1 MGAVHGSTGSIVK
14 TTDNDDAGQHNTRC
28 RLLASPTARW
38 NGRLA
43 YLHTAVAW
51 VLEGTTTTR
60 GALDSTRDLNPADA
74 RSHREVSMDECANT
88 LGLSI
93 QGATNGTR
101 EGTNELCIA
110 ATVGVSLVAV
120 AVVVDFAYFV
130 NGVNRLATTMAR
142 ATPVA
147 MDREAANCF
156 RRRLKRL
163 GGGVEREVGPQLVAT

>member
-1 MGAVHGSTGSIVK
+1 MS
-14 TTDNDDAGQHNTRC
+14 
-28 RLLASPTARW
+28 
-38 NGRLA
+38 
-43 YLHTAVAW
+43 
-51 VLEGTTTTR
+51 
-60 GALDSTRDLNPADA
+60 
-74 RSHREVSMDECANT
+74 
-88 LGLSI
+88 
-93 QGATNGTR
+93 
-101 EGTNELCIA
+101 IA